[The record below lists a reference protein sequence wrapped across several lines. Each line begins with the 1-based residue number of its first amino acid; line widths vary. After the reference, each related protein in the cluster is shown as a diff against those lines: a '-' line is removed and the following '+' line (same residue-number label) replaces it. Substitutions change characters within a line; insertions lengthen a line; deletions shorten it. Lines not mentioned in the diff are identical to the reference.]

1 MSNSYEQKAIDT
13 AQSAAF
19 DPEVLSDMV
28 DTAARRNRVMDNVLA
43 QTHDRTGEAGSV
55 FQVRERGTLDV
66 QVQPENTQISDED
79 ISYST
84 KEIPVEKYGES
95 VVLTE
100 EAREDG
106 RDVDMD
112 GIAEELGEAFADSQ
126 DQTAYNTVVG
136 NGSIARAQ
144 LNTAGELTR
153 DELVD
158 LRTTVRSNKYEADAF
173 VVHPQLEGE
182 MLKIND
188 FVQADKYGDDANIRT
203 GEMGRVLGATVY
215 SSVAA
220 NAQNTTGGSGVAQV
234 VAIDSDR
241 CLHRV
246 VKRDVTV
253 KITEE
258 ERFDRRVAVGTGR
271 WGHGVVNPDAAAI
284 LES

>member
-1 MSNSYEQKAIDT
+1 MSDYEQKAIDT
-13 AQSAAF
+13 TQSAAF
-19 DPEVLSDMV
+19 DPQVLSDMV

-43 QTHDRTGEAGSV
+43 ETHDRTDEAGSV
-55 FQVRERGTLDV
+55 FEVRERGTLDV
-66 QVQPENTQISDED
+66 QTQPENTEISTED

-84 KEIPVEKYGES
+84 VEIGVDKYGES

-112 GIAEELGEAFADSQ
+112 GIAEELGEAFANSQ
-126 DQTAYNTVVG
+126 DQTAYDTLVG
-136 NGSIARAQ
+136 NGSVDR
-144 LNTAGELTR
+144 TALTSAGQLTR

-158 LRTTVRSNKYEADAF
+158 LRTTVRANKYEADSF
-173 VVHPQLEGE
+173 VVHPSLEGE
-182 MLKIND
+182 MLKID
-188 FVQADKYGDDANIRT
+188 GFIEADKYGDDANVRT

-215 SSVAA
+215 SSVTA
-220 NAQNTTGGSGVAQV
+220 NDQNTTGGSGVAQV
-234 VAIDSDR
+234 VAIDSEA

-246 VKRDVTV
+246 VKRDITV

-258 ERFDRRVAVGTGR
+258 ERFDRRVAVGTAR
-271 WGHGVVNPDAAAI
+271 WGHGVVNPGAAAI

>member
-1 MSNSYEQKAIDT
+1 MSDYEQKAIDT
-13 AQSAAF
+13 SQSAAF
-19 DPEVLSDMV
+19 DPQVLSDMV

-43 QTHDRTGEAGSV
+43 ETHDRTDEAGSV
-55 FQVRERGTLDV
+55 FEVRERGTLDV
-66 QVQPENTQISDED
+66 QTQPENTEISTED

-84 KEIPVEKYGES
+84 VEIGVDKYGES

-112 GIAEELGEAFADSQ
+112 GIAEELGEAFANSQ
-126 DQTAYNTVVG
+126 DQTAYDTLVG
-136 NGSIARAQ
+136 NGSVDR
-144 LNTAGELTR
+144 TALSSAGQLTR

-158 LRTTVRSNKYEADAF
+158 LRTTVRANKYEADSF
-173 VVHPQLEGE
+173 VVHPSLEGE
-182 MLKIND
+182 MLKID
-188 FVQADKYGDDANIRT
+188 GFIEADKYGDDANVRT

-215 SSVAA
+215 SSVTA
-220 NAQNTTGGSGVAQV
+220 NDQNTTGGSGIAQV
-234 VAIDSDR
+234 VAVDSEA

-246 VKRDVTV
+246 VKRDITV

-271 WGHGVVNPDAAAI
+271 WGHGVVNPGAAAI